1 MQKTLPKL
9 GFPQGETPDPNK
21 LAAGRYGTKEMCEIW
36 GAEKT
41 FDYSLKVQGLSARIL
56 SELHSD
62 VVPREH
68 AEEIYE
74 AANLNTVDANRI
86 RELEEKTGHDII
98 AINTALGEQVSSA
111 AGIHINKAK
120 TSADT
125 TQPAKALQLK
135 ESLEVIIGSVENLR
149 DIVLEKSLE
158 WVDKGHM
165 DTSHLY
171 DALPTVAGRPFS
183 HYAELLQRGL
193 NVLKFSYDNSFMG
206 KWGDAT
212 GNHHSAKALGIDGIK
227 LQKEFC
233 DRLEIGHMDA
243 PAQIPGLEFEADVTF
258 AMARI
263 SETINNLAEYVA
275 WGRSDD
281 VNVFVNINPNRK
293 KGSSAMPHKD
303 SKNGNPTAEEQAMS
317 ARNYANGNLTTA
329 MMNCRMPYARNLAA
343 SSNQRINFEDGFK
356 FLDHTIRRISSVVYW
371 LGLNE
376 ERSTERVERSY
387 GCVTSQQVMTYLT
400 DQRRT
405 TNPMTRVDAHDLMGE
420 LATKAYKSRTP
431 FVDVVL
437 AEREVTS
444 RLSEATIREIT
455 APLEYIGESKTIVQ
469 TVFDKHHGKKT
480 LT

>member
-1 MQKTLPKL
+1 MQKTQPKL
-9 GFPQGETPDPNK
+9 RFPKGETPNPTE
-21 LAAGRYGTKEMCEIW
+21 LAAGRYGTKEMCDIW

-41 FDYSLKVQGLSARIL
+41 FGYSLKVQGLSARVL
-56 SELHSD
+56 SELHPD
-62 VVPREH
+62 VVPREQ

-74 AANLNTVDANRI
+74 AANLNTVDADRI
-86 RELEEKTGHDII
+86 RELEEKTGHDVI
-98 AINTALGEQVSSA
+98 AINTALEEQVSGA

-135 ESLEVIIGSVENLR
+135 DSLEVIVDSVENLR

-158 WVDKGHM
+158 WIDKPHM

-171 DALPTVAGRPFS
+171 DALPTVAGRTFT
-183 HYAELLQRGL
+183 HYAELLQSGL
-193 NVLKFSYDNSFMG
+193 KVLKFVYENSVMG

-212 GNHHSAKALGIDGIK
+212 GNHHSATALGIDGIR
-227 LQKEFC
+227 LQQEFC
-233 DRLEIGHMDA
+233 ERLGVGYMDA
-243 PAQIPGLEFEADVTF
+243 PAQIPGLEFEADITF

-263 SETINNLAEYVA
+263 GETINNLAEYIA
-275 WGRSDD
+275 NGRSDD
-281 VNVFVNINPNRK
+281 VNIFVNASPRRK

-303 SKNGNPTAEEQAMS
+303 TKNGNPTAEEQAMS
-317 ARNYANGNLTTA
+317 HRNYMNGNLTTA
-329 MMNCRMPYARNLAA
+329 MMNCRMPYARILAA

-356 FLDHTIRRISSVVYW
+356 FFDHTIRRTANVVYW

-376 ERSTERVERSY
+376 ERSKERVERSY

-400 DQRRT
+400 DQRKT
-405 TNPMTRVDAHDLMGE
+405 DNPMTRSEAHDLMGK
-420 LATKAYKSRTP
+420 LATTAYENKTP
-431 FVDVVL
+431 FVEVL
-437 AEREVTS
+437 LENKEVTS
-444 RLSEATIREIT
+444 RLSEEVIKEIT
-455 APLEYIGESKTIVQ
+455 APLKYIGESKTIVQ